1 MDDIV
6 SKLTADFLKTLA
18 HPVRIQI
25 IKLLAPGPQ
34 CVCEMLPELD
44 VEQSNLSQHL
54 GLLKRQGIIG
64 SKKDGTKVI
73 YTLLYPSVL
82 AIIETVE
89 KTLGEQITHSKSLLK
104 HLK

>member
-18 HPVRIQI
+18 HPIRIQI
-25 IKLLAPGPQ
+25 IKLLAPGPR
-34 CVCEMLPELD
+34 CVCEMLPELE

-54 GLLKRQGIIG
+54 GMLKKQGIIE
-64 SKKDGTKVI
+64 SNKEGTKVI
-73 YTLLYPSVL
+73 YTLLYPSV
-82 AIIETVE
+82 ITIVDTVE
-89 KTLGEQITHSKSLLK
+89 KTLGAQITKSKSLLK

>member
-18 HPVRIQI
+18 HPIRVQI
-25 IKLLAPGPQ
+25 VKLLAPGPR
-34 CVCEMLPELD
+34 CVCEMLPELE

-54 GLLKRQGIIG
+54 GVLKKQGIIG
-64 SKKDGTKVI
+64 CHKEGTKVI
-73 YTLLYPSVL
+73 YTLLYPAV
-82 AIIETVE
+82 ITIVETVE
-89 KTLGEQITHSKSLLK
+89 RTLGAQITKSKSLLK